1 MFLRENQE
9 SFVYVRMSEWEDVN
23 KEILE
28 YD

>member
-9 SFVYVRMSEWEDVN
+9 SFVYVRMSAWEDVN